1 MVADGV
7 VRARNMVQTIN
18 HPSCGP
24 IDLIGPP
31 VKSSTAKP
39 SIRRPPPLLGEH
51 TNEILRE
58 VMGMDAGRIEQLRK
72 RGVVA

>member
-1 MVADGV
+1 
-7 VRARNMVQTIN
+7 MVQTVQ

-31 VKSSTAKP
+31 VKYSSAEP

-51 TNEILRE
+51 TEEVLQETGLDSARIQELRN
-58 VMGMDAGRIEQLRK
+58 MGA
-72 RGVVA
+72 VA

>member
-1 MVADGV
+1 MVYV
-7 VRARNMVQTIN
+7 VRARNMVQTIY

-31 VKSSTAKP
+31 VKSSSAEP
-39 SIRRPPPLLGEH
+39 GIRRPPPLLGEH
-51 TNEILRE
+51 TEEVLRE
-58 VMGMDAGRIEQLRK
+58 VMGMDAGRIEELRK